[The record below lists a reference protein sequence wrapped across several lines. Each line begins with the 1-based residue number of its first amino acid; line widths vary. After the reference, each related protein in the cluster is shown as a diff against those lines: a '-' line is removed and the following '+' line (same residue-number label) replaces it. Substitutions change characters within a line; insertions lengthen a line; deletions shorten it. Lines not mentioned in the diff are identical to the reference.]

1 MLRVENA
8 GTQDHQL
15 RLARL
20 RSGASLQDWMKAPN
34 PGLLAQAVAGVARMG
49 PGAVAYLPVE
59 LSAGSYV
66 AYCLVTDPA
75 SGREHV
81 LMGMLRAIHVR

>member
-1 MLRVENA
+1 M
-8 GTQDHQL
+8 H
-15 RLARL
+15 
-20 RSGASLQDWMKAPN
+20 APD
-34 PGLLAQAVAGVARMG
+34 PSAVATPVAGVARMG
-49 PGAVAYLPVE
+49 PGAVTYLPVE

-81 LMGMLRAIHVR
+81 EMGMFRAIQVR